1 MEADWRARPLMPKK
15 RQTDR
20 HESGELTW
28 NIVGGAVRMAE
39 GRGQLILGRVPPRQP
54 KANRNL
60 K

>member
-1 MEADWRARPLMPKK
+1 MEANWRARPLTLKK

-20 HESGELTW
+20 HESGD
-28 NIVGGAVRMAE
+28 IVGGVIRMAE

-54 KANRNL
+54 ITNRNL